1 MARAVLIVE
10 DDQDQNEMLAQLV
23 LRRGFQVV
31 QTYNGKDGVDRAR
44 SHPPDLLLLD
54 LMLPDVDGFEVCE
67 SLRSSRDTNLI
78 PIVMATALSE
88 PRHRMR
94 GYRVGANAYI
104 VKPYTREQIYDAI
117 DSALAWKEEMISG
130 RVQGEF
136 TFELASETEYLIEV
150 NNLLSQLLLLTRLDE
165 KAASQ
170 LCRALLEM
178 GQNAIEWGNR
188 NQVEK
193 LVKITYRLHP
203 DHVSLTIRDQGAG
216 FDASNLPHAASDG
229 DPITH
234 LNIREVLGLREGGFG
249 LLISRGLVDE
259 LRHNQTGNEV
269 TLIKRFPPGRSVR
282 GDGERTGERP
292 A

>member
-10 DDQDQNEMLAQLV
+10 DEPDQNEMLAQLV
-23 LRRGFQVV
+23 ARRGFNVV
-31 QTYNGKDGVDRAR
+31 QTYTGKEGVDRAR
-44 SHPPDLLLLD
+44 NQPPDLLLLD
-54 LMLPDVDGFEVCE
+54 LMLPDIDGFEVCE

-88 PRHRMR
+88 PRHRLR

-104 VKPYTREQIYDAI
+104 IKPYTREQIYAAI
-117 DSALAWKEEMISG
+117 DDALAWKEEMIRG

-136 TFELASETEYLIEV
+136 SFELASETEYLVEV

-165 KAASQ
+165 RSANQ

-188 NQVEK
+188 NQVDQ
-193 LVKITYRLHP
+193 LVRITYRLHS
-203 DHVSLTIRDQGAG
+203 DQVSLTIRDQGAG
-216 FDASNLPHAASDG
+216 FDTSNVPHAAQEG
-229 DPITH
+229 DPISH

-259 LRHNQTGNEV
+259 LRHNETGNEV
-269 TLIKRFPPGRSVR
+269 TLIKRFPPGKFSPVK
-282 GDGERTGERP
+282 
-292 A
+292 